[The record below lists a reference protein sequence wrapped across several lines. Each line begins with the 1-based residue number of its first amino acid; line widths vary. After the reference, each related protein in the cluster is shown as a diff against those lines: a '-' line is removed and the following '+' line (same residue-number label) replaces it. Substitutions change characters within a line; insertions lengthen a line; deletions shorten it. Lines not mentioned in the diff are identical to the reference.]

1 MPVSSFGKPIPG
13 NSLTTHKLGERPW
26 ERPPELNSIEEVM
39 PYYMKRLANQEVLD
53 DIMTALEAGIPLKP
67 LVETLYTSQV
77 MRGIH
82 SLDMGILVAPALTE
96 FLAAVADDY
105 NVKYKYSN
113 RDPKEAK
120 TNKEKARITLLLQ
133 SAIENTKKPDEGTN
147 LLSEMLNFMEMKQAP
162 TEGQMQSAQEA
173 PMPQEEEP
181 MPEAQMEQPTEVQPA
196 NRGLMARM

>member
-26 ERPPELNSIEEVM
+26 ERPPELNSIEEVV
-39 PYYMKRLANQEVLD
+39 PYYMKRLANQDVLD
-53 DIMTALEAGIPLKP
+53 DIMVALESGIPLKP

-105 NVKYKYSN
+105 DVKYKYSN
-113 RDPKEAK
+113 RDPKQAK
-120 TNKEKARITLLLQ
+120 TEKEKARVSLLLQ
-133 SAIENTKKPDEGTN
+133 AAIDKAEKPDEGTG
-147 LLSEMLNFMEMKQAP
+147 LLTEMLNYMENKMPP
-162 TEGQMQSAQEA
+162 TEEAMQVAPEEA
-173 PMPQEEEP
+173 MPTEAEP
-181 MPEAQMEQPTEVQPA
+181 VPEAEVPQPTEVQPA
-196 NRGLMARM
+196 GRGLMSRM